1 MTRRGRGRPPY
12 PEILTPAEQRV
23 LKELRRGGTNAEI
36 AARLDV
42 TLDAVKFHISNM
54 LAKLELNSRVQ
65 LASWRPESH
74 GRLFG
79 RFAVPTGLDSLGTML
94 RWTGATLG
102 GATLVAVVFI
112 VFSTL
117 GDGHQQVVSVPS
129 APADTA
135 GPTVPS
141 MASISVG
148 RDHACGVRIDGSL
161 ICWGSNED
169 EDGEFVGKA
178 SPPAGSFVSVSAG
191 LYHTCGIRTDGTA
204 ACWGSEES
212 DGYFTGKATAPDGT
226 FRAIAAGAEHTCW
239 VSGAGSVACRGDGGA
254 VQAPAGTF
262 HRRHSRV
269 DPQLRASNQ
278 WLDRVLGRQLL
289 RATPRAHGVI
299 HSPERRAETHVR
311 AGHRRRRRVLGQRPC
326 SPHAARGFVHLRDLG
341 RLLLLRV
348 TKRRLSDVL
357 DSVREHWPR

>member
-79 RFAVPTGLDSLGTML
+79 RFAVPTGLDSFGTVL

-212 DGYFTGKATAPDGT
+212 GGYFTGKATAPDGT
-226 FRAIAAGAEHTCW
+226 FRAMAAGDEHTCW
-239 VSGAGSVACRGDGGA
+239 VSGDGSVACRGDGGA

-262 HRRHSRV
+262 TDV
-269 DPQLRASNQ
+269 TAG
-278 WLDRVLGRQLL
+278 W
-289 RATPRAHGVI
+289 I
-299 HSPERRAETHVR
+299 HSCGLRTMVGSS
-311 AGHRRRRRVLGQRPC
+311 AGATTPTGNSACP
-326 SPHAARGFVHLRDLG
+326 RGH
-341 RLLLLRV
+341 
-348 TKRRLSDVL
+348 SQ
-357 DSVREHWPR
+357 P